1 MICLQLCSKKERQF
15 GIQIPHRPV
24 SWNFLDGCLNHL
36 IDYPQMSD
44 SITTTAGWI
53 SKFWRNS
60 ENVRHISSCIIVP
73 FVCIIYIYHL
83 QLFSLEAISGNL
95 SFLNHMTIIPALACL
110 DDACWT
116 PWRSRVAPKPGADE
130 QRKVAGRWMLG
141 EWVQINQFCFFLGV
155 LFSHFFPAFLWHI
168 FQVERETHSQ
178 MTDKTWPNNWRH
190 DI

>member
-73 FVCIIYIYHL
+73 FVCIIYIY
-83 QLFSLEAISGNL
+83 
-95 SFLNHMTIIPALACL
+95 IPSPVVFPWGHFGQPILPKSH
-110 DDACWT
+110 DDH
-116 PWRSRVAPKPGADE
+116 PGAGVSGWRMLDAVAVKSCTE
-130 QRKVAGRWMLG
+130 AWCGRAEESRWPLNAGRVG
-141 EWVQINQFCFFLGV
+141 SNQPILFFFGGSL
-155 LFSHFFPAFLWHI
+155 
-168 FQVERETHSQ
+168 
-178 MTDKTWPNNWRH
+178 
-190 DI
+190 